1 MRKLAARTTEA
12 RIATINAKI
21 EKKQSEIA
29 ALEAQK
35 HKLEH
40 PVTQKDSKE
49 GVFLKSRLLIME
61 NDQHVLNVLTFC
73 LEV

>member
-1 MRKLAARTTEA
+1 MAARTTEA

-21 EKKQSEIA
+21 EKKQAEIA

-35 HKLEH
+35 YKLEH
-40 PVTQKDSKE
+40 PIT
-49 GVFLKSRLLIME
+49 LKSVME
-61 NDQHVLNVLTFC
+61 KAKNSGMTLEEIAEKLG

>member
-1 MRKLAARTTEA
+1 MAAKTTEA

-21 EKKQSEIA
+21 EKKQAEIV

-40 PVTQKDSKE
+40 PIT
-49 GVFLKSRLLIME
+49 LKSVMAKAKNSGMTLEEIAETLG
-61 NDQHVLNVLTFC
+61 

>member
-1 MRKLAARTTEA
+1 MAARTTEA

-21 EKKQSEIA
+21 EKKQAEIA

-40 PVTQKDSKE
+40 PVT
-49 GVFLKSRLLIME
+49 LKAKKSGMTPEEIAEKLG
-61 NDQHVLNVLTFC
+61 

>member
-1 MRKLAARTTEA
+1 MGARTTEA

-40 PVTQKDSKE
+40 PVT
-49 GVFLKSRLLIME
+49 LKSVME
-61 NDQHVLNVLTFC
+61 KAKKSGMTPEEIAEKLG